1 MLKNIVSVIMTI
13 AALSLVTVPAFAAA
27 HPGSNHNEP
36 GFHQGGFRNHGG
48 FGWLGPAAIVGGV
61 LTGETFNSECWQWQN
76 VQTLPGVWVRQNI
89 YVC

>member
-48 FGWLGPAAIVGGV
+48 FGWRTCGNCRGSAY
-61 LTGETFNSECWQWQN
+61 W
-76 VQTLPGVWVRQNI
+76 RNI
-89 YVC
+89 Q